1 MIRISMPSRIPPPI
15 IMDDDDDDDEDGIPP
30 EIMDLIKMTSTLSQ
44 RSNSISLAPMQP
56 RITIRKIEPHEKK
69 VETVPNDHA
78 IQIVDQPRHEESH
91 EEIMAR
97 MNKLGEEIG
106 EKHENRRDYNP

>member
-1 MIRISMPSRIPPPI
+1 MIRISMPGRMPPPI
-15 IMDDDDDDDEDGIPP
+15 IMDDDDDDDEIPQ

-44 RSNSISLAPMQP
+44 RSNSISMMPMQP

-69 VETVPNDHA
+69 AETVPNDHA